1 MCANSSLCRVLTST
15 LTLTSPKPTPNPT
28 VTVTLAVTLT
38 APPNAHPHP
47 NPHQASLQLIAAS
60 LLNGSFGL
68 SMPLKT
74 ALIGALLFDAVVVM
88 GICGGDALKVA
99 VCQVGVVLVGATVAH
114 LAELY
119 LRRVYVEKARLN
131 EGRWRLAERNEQLK
145 AEKERLQYDVLRV
158 GGGHALNDDA
168 RSAIRR
174 GLQAGQPRAWG
185 GKQASDLTNDVH
197 RSVSEAGFSGGPA
210 PSDGPPPSLPPGAPS
225 SAASGSFTD
234 SANRSNSSW
243 PIPDWVPPLTW
254 ANADRQFYAEQA
266 RKAAAEQA
274 REAARLAATLE
285 AARLATKPAKRRRPS
300 DDGRA
305 AAAHG
310 QPSQT
315 GATPPISW
323 SEIDRGDLRQFPV
336 YVEMPAKRSGSFEE
350 AAALGSIA
358 ASLCGHAPPPLTT
371 EQPAAPL
378 SSSEADRKPHTDRAG
393 VGCSGPAPGALK
405 RALAAPGAL
414 RPAQPAVAEML
425 FPTAELVLA
434 EVLATEEAEMA
445 AMAEMVEMV
454 DDEVVDSLT
463 DHMAEMVD
471 DERRYTQ
478 HSVHNYS

>member
-1 MCANSSLCRVLTST
+1 
-15 LTLTSPKPTPNPT
+15 
-28 VTVTLAVTLT
+28 
-38 APPNAHPHP
+38 
-47 NPHQASLQLIAAS
+47 
-60 LLNGSFGL
+60 
-68 SMPLKT
+68 MPLKT

-119 LRRVYVEKARLN
+119 LRRVYVEEARLS
-131 EGRWRLAERNEQLK
+131 EVRWRLAERNEQLK

-225 SAASGSFTD
+225 SAASGCFTE
-234 SANRSNSSW
+234 SANR
-243 PIPDWVPPLTW
+243 
-254 ANADRQFYAEQA
+254 QFDAEQA

-285 AARLATKPAKRRRPS
+285 AARLAAKPAKRRRPS

-323 SEIDRGDLRQFPV
+323 SETDRGDLRQFPV

-358 ASLCGHAPPPLTT
+358 ASLRGHAPPPLTT

>member
-1 MCANSSLCRVLTST
+1 
-15 LTLTSPKPTPNPT
+15 
-28 VTVTLAVTLT
+28 
-38 APPNAHPHP
+38 
-47 NPHQASLQLIAAS
+47 
-60 LLNGSFGL
+60 
-68 SMPLKT
+68 MPLKT

-158 GGGHALNDDA
+158 KGHALDDDE
-168 RSAIRR
+168 RSAIRH
-174 GLQAGQPRAWG
+174 GLQAWQPRAWG
-185 GKQASDLTNDVH
+185 GKQASHLTNDVH
-197 RSVSEAGFSGGPA
+197 HSVSEAGFSGGPA

-285 AARLATKPAKRRRPS
+285 AARLAAKPAKRRRPS

-310 QPSQT
+310 QLSQT
-315 GATPPISW
+315 GATPPIRW
-323 SEIDRGDLRQFPV
+323 SESGRGDLRQFPV
-336 YVEMPAKRSGSFEE
+336 FVEMAAKRSGSFEE

>member
-1 MCANSSLCRVLTST
+1 
-15 LTLTSPKPTPNPT
+15 
-28 VTVTLAVTLT
+28 
-38 APPNAHPHP
+38 
-47 NPHQASLQLIAAS
+47 
-60 LLNGSFGL
+60 
-68 SMPLKT
+68 MPLKT
-74 ALIGALLFDAVVVM
+74 ALIGALLFDAVVVI
-88 GICGGDALKVA
+88 GICGGEALPVA

-225 SAASGSFTD
+225 SAASGCFTE
-234 SANRSNSSW
+234 SANR
-243 PIPDWVPPLTW
+243 
-254 ANADRQFYAEQA
+254 QFDAEQA

-285 AARLATKPAKRRRPS
+285 AARLAAKPAKRRRPS

-310 QPSQT
+310 QLSQT

-323 SEIDRGDLRQFPV
+323 SETDRGDLRQFPV

-445 AMAEMVEMV
+445 EMAEMVEMV
-454 DDEVVDSLT
+454 DDEVVKAIAADASHHTWLSP
-463 DHMAEMVD
+463 EMED
-471 DERRYTQ
+471 DEP
-478 HSVHNYS
+478 

>member
-1 MCANSSLCRVLTST
+1 
-15 LTLTSPKPTPNPT
+15 
-28 VTVTLAVTLT
+28 
-38 APPNAHPHP
+38 
-47 NPHQASLQLIAAS
+47 
-60 LLNGSFGL
+60 
-68 SMPLKT
+68 MPLKT

-99 VCQVGVVLVGATVAH
+99 VCQAGVVLVGATVSH

-158 GGGHALNDDA
+158 GGHALDVDE

-174 GLQAGQPRAWG
+174 GLQASQPRAWG
-185 GKQASDLTNDVH
+185 GKQASHLAHDVH

-225 SAASGSFTD
+225 SAASGCFTE
-234 SANRSNSSW
+234 SANR
-243 PIPDWVPPLTW
+243 
-254 ANADRQFYAEQA
+254 QFDAEQA

-405 RALAAPGAL
+405 RALTAPGAL
-414 RPAQPAVAEML
+414 RPAQPAVAEL
-425 FPTAELVLA
+425 LFFPTAELVLA

>member
-1 MCANSSLCRVLTST
+1 
-15 LTLTSPKPTPNPT
+15 
-28 VTVTLAVTLT
+28 
-38 APPNAHPHP
+38 
-47 NPHQASLQLIAAS
+47 
-60 LLNGSFGL
+60 
-68 SMPLKT
+68 MPLKT

-119 LRRVYVEKARLN
+119 LRRVYVEEARMS
-131 EGRWRLAERNEQLK
+131 EVRWRLAERNEQLK

-225 SAASGSFTD
+225 SAASGCFTE
-234 SANRSNSSW
+234 SANR
-243 PIPDWVPPLTW
+243 
-254 ANADRQFYAEQA
+254 QFDAEQA

-445 AMAEMVEMV
+445 AVAEMVEMV

>member
-1 MCANSSLCRVLTST
+1 
-15 LTLTSPKPTPNPT
+15 
-28 VTVTLAVTLT
+28 
-38 APPNAHPHP
+38 
-47 NPHQASLQLIAAS
+47 
-60 LLNGSFGL
+60 
-68 SMPLKT
+68 MPLKT

-158 GGGHALNDDA
+158 GGHALDDDE
-168 RSAIRR
+168 RSAIRH
-174 GLQAGQPRAWG
+174 GLQAWQPRAWG
-185 GKQASDLTNDVH
+185 GKQASHLTNDVH
-197 RSVSEAGFSGGPA
+197 HSVSEAGFSGGPA

-225 SAASGSFTD
+225 SAASGCFTE
-234 SANRSNSSW
+234 SANR
-243 PIPDWVPPLTW
+243 
-254 ANADRQFYAEQA
+254 QFDAEQA

-285 AARLATKPAKRRRPS
+285 AARLAAKPAKRRRPS

-315 GATPPISW
+315 GATPPIRW
-323 SEIDRGDLRQFPV
+323 SETDRGDLRQFPV